1 MNMMHNFDSYDEDAL
16 RESMEGDILNSRMFR
31 QIDGEAL
38 HNMSV
43 FWHKGRR
50 EFLPWTSVELSRRLE
65 MTSRQT
71 SVAMSLLVRKKL
83 MAARGDANDTS
94 QRIYFLTE
102 LGEGITRAELQ
113 RLKIV
118 EPWMSALDLK
128 ALRSNMGMTRS
139 DFSTALKIPLISVI
153 NYENGRVAI
162 PYAIAENIKTAA
174 RRR

>member
-16 RESMEGDILNSRMFR
+16 REAMEGDILNSKMFR
-31 QIDGEAL
+31 QIDAEAL
-38 HNMSV
+38 HNLSV
-43 FWHKGRR
+43 FWHKGRK
-50 EFLPWTSVELSRRLE
+50 EFLPWTAVELSRRLE
-65 MTSRQT
+65 MNQRQT
-71 SVAMSLLVRKKL
+71 SVAMSVLVRKKL
-83 MAARGDANDTS
+83 MAARGDASDSS

-113 RLKIV
+113 RRKVV
-118 EPWMSALDLK
+118 EPWLSAKDLK
-128 ALRSNMGMTRS
+128 ALRNDMGMTRS
-139 DFSTALKIPLISVI
+139 EFSTALNIPLISVI